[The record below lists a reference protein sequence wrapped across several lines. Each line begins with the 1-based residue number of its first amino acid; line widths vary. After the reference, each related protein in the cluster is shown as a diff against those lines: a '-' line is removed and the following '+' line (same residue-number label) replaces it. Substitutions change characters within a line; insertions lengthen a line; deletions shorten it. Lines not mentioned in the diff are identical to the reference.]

1 MRLRLSERLRRLASW
16 RFRGQAQGRGWIKD
30 SRPREDA
37 GKHRRSTAQPRFAD
51 GGAEGGTAG
60 AAPGNGPLQPPAGL
74 PQQYAGVSR
83 QAPPVVPRRGADGL
97 GGGPAGPPIPRN
109 YTPGAGGG
117 EPLSGIPSGFPGGVP
132 AGSVPGDG
140 VQAGQA
146 AAGWPGAQ
154 AGPGGPGGE
163 AGIGRPPA
171 KSSGR
176 GGAGRGGVGRAR
188 IREAP
193 FGAAPGAQ
201 GAPAA
206 PEAMESVAVG
216 QEAARQEAARQPWYQ
231 VVGNGPAARQ
241 APPRAA
247 DAALAGREAAAAAD
261 VTVAGNTAGNIAR
274 PTVSAGAMRAARRT
288 RAALP
293 FAPPHSHEHPP
304 TGDGRR
310 NCGALE
316 AILWRQWD
324 AATTAPSAEVIAA
337 IDRLAEF
344 PRELQEKLAAG
355 LEGIYVGDGGVPDLD
370 DMSALHGVLLPSGR
384 ATWDACAGAYGEHK
398 IVVGSRP
405 SPTPDVMC
413 HEVGHAL
420 DDLDSPP
427 GKWQSDSA
435 EFRMIYDQCQP
446 YIASDFHRQ
455 RGGLGRKEFFA
466 DAFAAIASA
475 QRPALV
481 DMLSGNTR
489 IALRVMLYFNRRY
502 GI

>member
-1 MRLRLSERLRRLASW
+1 
-16 RFRGQAQGRGWIKD
+16 
-30 SRPREDA
+30 
-37 GKHRRSTAQPRFAD
+37 
-51 GGAEGGTAG
+51 
-60 AAPGNGPLQPPAGL
+60 
-74 PQQYAGVSR
+74 
-83 QAPPVVPRRGADGL
+83 
-97 GGGPAGPPIPRN
+97 
-109 YTPGAGGG
+109 
-117 EPLSGIPSGFPGGVP
+117 
-132 AGSVPGDG
+132 
-140 VQAGQA
+140 
-146 AAGWPGAQ
+146 
-154 AGPGGPGGE
+154 
-163 AGIGRPPA
+163 
-171 KSSGR
+171 
-176 GGAGRGGVGRAR
+176 
-188 IREAP
+188 
-193 FGAAPGAQ
+193 
-201 GAPAA
+201 
-206 PEAMESVAVG
+206 MESVAIG
-216 QEAARQEAARQPWYQ
+216 QEAARQASAPREPWYQ
-231 VVGNGPAARQ
+231 VVGNGPAAQQ
-241 APPRAA
+241 APPSA
-247 DAALAGREAAAAAD
+247 DAALAGTEAATAAD
-261 VTVAGNTAGNIAR
+261 VTVAGNIAR
-274 PTVSAGAMRAARRT
+274 PAVSPSAMRAARRT

-293 FAPPHSHEHPP
+293 FAPPHSQEQPP
-304 TGDGRR
+304 TADGRR

-324 AATTAPSAEVIAA
+324 AATTVPSREVIAA

-344 PRELQEKLAAG
+344 PRALQEKLAAG
-355 LEGIYVGDGGVPDLD
+355 LEGIYVGDGGVPDLA

>member
-1 MRLRLSERLRRLASW
+1 
-16 RFRGQAQGRGWIKD
+16 
-30 SRPREDA
+30 
-37 GKHRRSTAQPRFAD
+37 
-51 GGAEGGTAG
+51 
-60 AAPGNGPLQPPAGL
+60 
-74 PQQYAGVSR
+74 
-83 QAPPVVPRRGADGL
+83 
-97 GGGPAGPPIPRN
+97 
-109 YTPGAGGG
+109 
-117 EPLSGIPSGFPGGVP
+117 
-132 AGSVPGDG
+132 
-140 VQAGQA
+140 
-146 AAGWPGAQ
+146 
-154 AGPGGPGGE
+154 
-163 AGIGRPPA
+163 
-171 KSSGR
+171 
-176 GGAGRGGVGRAR
+176 
-188 IREAP
+188 
-193 FGAAPGAQ
+193 
-201 GAPAA
+201 
-206 PEAMESVAVG
+206 MESVAVG
-216 QEAARQEAARQPWYQ
+216 QEAAGQAAAPRQPWYQ
-231 VVGNGPAARQ
+231 VVGDGPAARQ
-241 APPRAA
+241 AQPRPA
-247 DAALAGREAAAAAD
+247 DAAFAGTEATTAAD
-261 VTVAGNTAGNIAR
+261 VAVAGNAAGSITR
-274 PTVSAGAMRAARRT
+274 PTVSPSAMRAARRT

-293 FAPPHSHEHPP
+293 FAPPHPHEHPP
-304 TGDGRR
+304 TADGRR

-324 AATTAPSAEVIAA
+324 AATTAPSPEVIAA